1 MESIFFSRG
10 IPSPDVLPIDALAD
24 CANAVLAREGRTV
37 LNYGPAGGYPPLREW
52 IAAQH
57 GVEAAQIVLSTGS
70 LAGFNFLVRHLFAD
84 GGRAVIEA
92 PSYDRTIG
100 VLRSARAEIEP
111 VPLTDAGLDLDRLE
125 SILASGPAPR
135 LVYTIPTFQN
145 PSGRTLSLEQRHALV
160 ELAQAKGVLI
170 YEDDPYRLVRYSGEA
185 LPSMYELAGGR
196 GVVFSTSFSKTGA
209 PGLRIGYMVLPLELV
224 QPVEAIAASTYIGPP
239 PLPQAMLHEFIQRGL
254 FEPNLVVVC
263 DQLRKRRDAMLE
275 ALEAEF
281 PEGASWSHPDGG
293 YFLWL
298 DLPPGTKID
307 VLFARAA
314 EAGVQLVKGTDFFPD
329 GGGDESAR
337 LAFSFP
343 SVDEIHDGI
352 RRLGALVREMA
363 GVPA

>member
-1 MESIFFSRG
+1 VASIFFSRG
-10 IPSPDVLPIDALAD
+10 IPSPDVLPVEALTE
-24 CANAVLAREGRTV
+24 CASAVLAREGSTV

-57 GVEAAQIVLSTGS
+57 GVEPSQIVLSTGS

-100 VLRSARAEIEP
+100 VLRSARAEIEA

-125 SILASGPAPR
+125 SILASGPSPR
-135 LVYTIPTFQN
+135 VLYTIPTFQN

-160 ELAQAKGVLI
+160 ELAQAKGLLI

-185 LPSMYELAGGR
+185 LPSMYELAGGK

-209 PGLRIGYMVLPLELV
+209 PGLRVGYMVLPPELV
-224 QPVEAIAASTYIGPP
+224 KPVEAIAASTYIGPP

-263 DQLRKRRDAMLE
+263 DQLRRRRDAMLDT
-275 ALEAEF
+275 LEAEL
-281 PEGASWSHPDGG
+281 PEGATWSRPDGG

-298 DLPPGTKID
+298 DLPPGVAIEE
-307 VLFARAA
+307 LFPRAA
-314 EAGVQLVKGTDFFPD
+314 EAGVELVKGTDFYPD
-329 GGGDESAR
+329 GGGEESAR

-343 SVDEIHDGI
+343 SVEEIREGI
-352 RRLGALVREMA
+352 RRLGSLVRELA
-363 GVPA
+363 RVPA

>member
-1 MESIFFSRG
+1 VDSIFFSRG

-24 CANAVLAREGRTV
+24 CASAVLAREGRTV

-57 GVEAAQIVLSTGS
+57 GVEPAQIVLSTGS
-70 LAGFNFLVRHLFAD
+70 LAGFNFLVRHLFAN

-125 SILASGPAPR
+125 SILAGGSTPR

-209 PGLRIGYMVLPLELV
+209 PGLRIGYMVLPPELV

-307 VLFARAA
+307 TLFARAA

-343 SVDEIHDGI
+343 SVDEIHEGI
-352 RRLGALVREMA
+352 RRLGALVRETA